1 MNQKITAFL
10 LALGVLVGAGGM
22 FVGLELTEDP
32 APKEAEAIPTF
43 GNVFQSEEEQASEIE
58 GFDKFKQALELISTK
73 YVEDVDEEELLEGA
87 IQGMLSTLEDPY
99 SVYMDKETAAQFSQS
114 LDSSFEGIGAEVG
127 MQEGRV
133 TIVSPFKG
141 SPAEKAG
148 LQPNDQIVSIDGEN
162 VEGLD
167 LHETVLKI
175 RGKKGTKVAI
185 EVVRPNTREK
195 LTFDVVRDEIPL
207 ETVFGSTKDYQGK
220 KVGYIQI
227 TSFSENTAKDFKET
241 LTKLEKDN
249 IEGLVLDVRGN
260 PGGYLQSVEE
270 ILKEFV
276 TKDQPYIQI
285 QERNGDKKRYFS
297 TLSEKKDYPVSV
309 LIDKG
314 SASASEILAGAL
326 KEASGYDIVGVTSF
340 GKGTVQQAVPMGD
353 GSNIKL
359 TLYKW
364 LTPEGNWIHKKGV
377 EPTIKVEQPA
387 LYQASPLQIEEALT
401 FDMNNDQIKTAQLA
415 LKGLGFEPGR
425 EDGYF
430 SKATENAVKA
440 FQQTNELPIS
450 GKIDLQTADTLNQ
463 KVVELRGKED
473 NDVQLKMAI
482 KSLFK

>member
-1 MNQKITAFL
+1 MNQKITALL

-43 GNVFQSEEEQASEIE
+43 GNVFQSEEDQASEIE

-207 ETVFGSTKDYQGK
+207 ETVFGSTRDYQGK

-227 TSFSENTAKDFKET
+227 TSFSENTAQDFKET

-276 TKDQPYIQI
+276 TKDHPYIQI

-297 TLSEKKDYPVSV
+297 KLSEKKDYPVSV

-387 LYQASPLQIEEALT
+387 LYQASPLQIEKALT